1 MKTRFI
7 SRKENCVLFEKTLMP
22 DFFFGTFGEVTAEF
36 LKSNG
41 FSAVISDIDNTLV
54 PYEIHSP
61 TEEVKE
67 WLASLE
73 AAGISVAFVSNN
85 HEDRVAKFNRELCRP
100 AYWDVK
106 KPSAKYLHIAMD
118 ELGSSAKNTLFL
130 GDQLLTDAWAAH
142 NAGVKAAIVPPI
154 RDKKNLFFKAK
165 RLIEKPYMK
174 KFMKTRG

>member
-1 MKTRFI
+1 
-7 SRKENCVLFEKTLMP
+7 MP
-22 DFFFGTFGEVTAEF
+22 DLFFKTFGEVTAEF
-36 LKSNG
+36 LTASG

-73 AAGISVAFVSNN
+73 AAGIKVAFVSNN
-85 HEDRVAKFNRELCRP
+85 HEDRVAEFNRELCLP

-106 KPSAKYLHIAMD
+106 KPSAKYLRKAME
-118 ELGSSAKNTLFL
+118 ELGSNTENTLFL

-142 NAGVKAAIVPPI
+142 KAGLKAAVVPPI
-154 RDKKNLFFKAK
+154 RDKKNLFFKTK